1 MKQAV
6 YTHKRWVGN
15 VLHGPLATTAHH
27 IASGLLAEGWGWST
41 RAALWGALQSL
52 RKPGRELLS
61 SMLLLL
67 CLRPV
72 LRTENTSPTGFDH
85 EKLEL
90 STTTINSRPT
100 GSGILASRK
109 LYKSIPAT

>member
-109 LYKSIPAT
+109 LYNSIPAT